1 MSWLWLSAVWA
12 ATPSILVGTVGDYP
26 VRLTLPGSGAG
37 SLTYVRKDAGFG
49 LTGSCTST
57 CTLTELGP
65 DGKPTGA
72 ITATWS
78 GSTLSGT
85 WETPDH
91 KKKLPFS
98 ASGGPDAAVVWTRA
112 ETWRRDPA
120 ASKHEPIEAKLPAL
134 LVADPAVQAK
144 LEVLFDVKRL
154 VGDPVAQIVADGWV
168 DSVDHEVVLQRAG
181 VVAVVVHVEGSG
193 AYPDRYARALAVDTR
208 TGTEIGLEAFT
219 TAGSAALVAAVEAEV
234 QRRKRTVEPELVS
247 EVADVHFDATKL
259 AGFYPNAEGL
269 VFRVDW
275 GLPHAIAAGAPDSQ
289 VVIPWTQCASALAP
303 GSALVRAVPG
313 G

>member
-1 MSWLWLSAVWA
+1 MTMSWLWLSAVWA
-12 ATPSILVGTVGDYP
+12 APPATLVGTVGDYP
-26 VRLTLPGSGAG
+26 VRLTLPGAGAG
-37 SLTYVRKDAGFG
+37 SLTYVRKNAGFG
-49 LTGSCTST
+49 LAGSCTST

-98 ASGGPDAAVVWTRA
+98 ASGGPEAAVVWTRA
-112 ETWRRDPA
+112 ETWRREA
-120 ASKHEPIEAKLPAL
+120 GAFKSEPVEVKLPAL

-144 LEVLFDVKRL
+144 LDVLFDVKNL
-154 VGDPVAQIVADGWV
+154 VGDPVAQILADGWV

-181 VVAVVVHVEGSG
+181 VVAVLVHVEGSG
-193 AYPDRYARALAVDTR
+193 AYPDRTTRALTVDAR
-208 TGTEIGLEAFT
+208 TGAQIGLEALT
-219 TAGSAALVAAVEAEV
+219 TAGSTALVAAVEAEV
-234 QRRKRTVEPELVS
+234 QRRKRTAEPEIVS
-247 EVADVHFDATKL
+247 EIADVHFDATKL

-275 GLPHAIAAGAPDSQ
+275 GLPHAIAAGAPDSL

-303 GSALVRAVPG
+303 GSALTRAVK
-313 G
+313 